1 VGVCAWQRCDAAG
14 GDQLATTQRPRIPLE
29 DSPKEGAP
37 AEQGFKGHKVL
48 DKKGDARAELTNGGH
63 RSGTQPM
70 M

>member
-1 VGVCAWQRCDAAG
+1 V
-14 GDQLATTQRPRIPLE
+14 TTQRPRIPLE

-37 AEQGFKGHKVL
+37 AEQGFKGHKAL

-63 RSGTQPM
+63 RSGTQSM